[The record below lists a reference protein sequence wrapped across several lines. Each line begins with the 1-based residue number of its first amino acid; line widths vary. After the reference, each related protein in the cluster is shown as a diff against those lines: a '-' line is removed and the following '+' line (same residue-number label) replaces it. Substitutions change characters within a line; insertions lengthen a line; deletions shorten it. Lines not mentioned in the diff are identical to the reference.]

1 MALTHFLIPPV
12 KLHCSS
18 YINVLLQIIAIS
30 YMYHEYPYH
39 VLYNIKW
46 YIFIVATPFTID
58 LYRAIM

>member
-18 YINVLLQIIAIS
+18 YKCVATNHIS

-46 YIFIVATPFTID
+46 YIFIVATPFTIN
-58 LYRAIM
+58 L

>member
-1 MALTHFLIPPV
+1 MALTPFLIPPV

-18 YINVLLQIIAIS
+18 YKCVATNHIS

-46 YIFIVATPFTID
+46 YIFIVATPFSIN